1 MQQRRLKQRQRDI
14 LQALNDL
21 GGTATTR
28 EVALRVRLSVN
39 GVSQSL
45 GALFEYVQCHG
56 GRGGEV
62 KWSIKKGASHAQ
74 TAYSSSYI

>member
-1 MQQRRLKQRQRDI
+1 MQQRRLKQRQQAI
-14 LQALNDL
+14 LRALNDL

-28 EVALRVRLSVN
+28 EIALRVNLPVN

-45 GALFEYVQCHG
+45 GALFAYVQCHG

-62 KWSIKKGASHAQ
+62 RWSVKKGASHV
-74 TAYSSSYI
+74 